1 VGSKADERFYPAWQG
16 LFASASHL
24 QRLVFRGLLAIFDN
38 LSRCVLQRNQA
49 FMWVR
54 LFAADEAASSLAA
67 SIAATQ
73 SAAASAVAASTTAAA
88 ASAASAVAAST
99 AAASAMA
106 AFNAA
111 TKSAAAS
118 AAATSAVYP
127 IWFLSVFEL
136 KQANRY
142 HG

>member
-1 VGSKADERFYPAWQG
+1 MGSKADERFYPAWQG
-16 LFASASHL
+16 LFASAIHL

-49 FMWVR
+49 FLWVR

-73 SAAASAVAASTTAAA
+73 SAAASTTAAA

>member
-1 VGSKADERFYPAWQG
+1 MGSKADERFYPAWQG

-49 FMWVR
+49 FLWVR

-73 SAAASAVAASTTAAA
+73 SAAASAVAASTTAA
-88 ASAASAVAAST
+88 AASAVAAST

>member
-49 FMWVR
+49 FLWVR

-73 SAAASAVAASTTAAA
+73 SAAASTTAAA